1 MVLPAGEIY
10 NRVISNWDNGM
21 KIYLQSSIQLLIKKI
36 ILLMCCVYVCL
47 CVYIQTYFPFLIR
60 KIKISVMSL
69 SYRLYLFYIL

>member
-1 MVLPAGEIY
+1 MVLQAGEIY

-47 CVYIQTYFPFLIR
+47 CVSLYADIFSFLN
-60 KIKISVMSL
+60 KENKDKCNVPVL
-69 SYRLYLFYIL
+69 